1 MKEEK
6 FVISVGEPWNFES
19 IDGQNIIKGSVI
31 EILNDKCLIFK
42 ANNCLEFNQAI
53 GNVLILSPRS
63 KDENFNNL
71 SNKSVTINGGL
82 LLLDYNKDLLESEL
96 KNNSKFVIIGS
107 ISREGFI

>member
-1 MKEEK
+1 MEKEK
-6 FVISVGEPWNFES
+6 YVISVGEPWNFES
-19 IDGQNIIKGSVI
+19 IDGQNIIKGIVL

-42 ANNCLEFNQAI
+42 ANNCLEFNQAV
-53 GNVLILSPRS
+53 GNVLILSPRC

-82 LLLDYNKDLLESEL
+82 LLIDYNKDLIENEL

-107 ISREGFI
+107 ISREDII